1 MKFLS
6 GQSWLTTR
14 VADLVLA
21 GALAAWGGVEAF
33 AGEANRWLELALM
46 FGALGMTLPLAWRRT
61 RALAMVG
68 VVAGTISVQSLLTNP
83 PEGIWTLIAVIIAAY
98 SVAAFESSITRS
110 ALVAGVLG
118 LAVVVSILR
127 DQSDS
132 STNIAPTVLVF
143 VLVPWIAGRTLHH
156 QDRRTHTLAAQVGS
170 LERERSLLAR
180 EAVVQERARI
190 ARELHDVVAHSLS
203 VIAIQA
209 DAAESAL
216 EHDASLARE
225 PLVAVKQTAREA
237 LREMRLLVGFLRD
250 AGDSPGLEPQPGL
263 QSVNALLDQVRSAGL
278 AVDLTIEGDVGKVAP
293 GVDLVAYRII
303 QESLTNALRHAKA
316 KRADVAVRY
325 LPDAILVQVSDDGV
339 GIPPRQSGAQ
349 VGHGLVGMRERV
361 SLYGGSLDITATVGR
376 GVCIEARLPR

>member
-33 AGEANRWLELALM
+33 VGEANRWLELALM

-61 RALAMVG
+61 RALAMVS
-68 VVAGTISVQSLLTNP
+68 VVAGAISVQSLLTNP

-250 AGDSPGLEPQPGL
+250 AGDSLGLEPQPGL

-278 AVDLTIEGDVGKVAP
+278 AVDLTIEGDVGQVAP

>member
-33 AGEANRWLELALM
+33 VGEANRWLELALM

-61 RALAMVG
+61 RALAMVS
-68 VVAGTISVQSLLTNP
+68 VVAGAISVQSLLTDP

-263 QSVNALLDQVRSAGL
+263 QSVNALVEQVRSAGL

>member
-33 AGEANRWLELALM
+33 VGEANRWLELALM

-61 RALAMVG
+61 RPLAMVG
-68 VVAGTISVQSLLTNP
+68 VVAGAISVQSLLTNP

-263 QSVNALLDQVRSAGL
+263 QSVNALVEQVRSAGL